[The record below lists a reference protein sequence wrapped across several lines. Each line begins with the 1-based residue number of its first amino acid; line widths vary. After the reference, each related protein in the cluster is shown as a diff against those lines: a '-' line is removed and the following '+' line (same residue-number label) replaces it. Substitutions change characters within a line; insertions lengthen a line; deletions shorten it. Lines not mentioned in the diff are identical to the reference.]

1 MGRKISLCRAGPLP
15 IGPPHAA
22 IEGRPAHP
30 ELAGGGGQRR
40 PLAHGVEGGG
50 AGENRVISL
59 NSHHLEGNTEDE
71 NGPLFTA
78 DTSRL
83 LAHVADAKC
92 LD

>member
-1 MGRKISLCRAGPLP
+1 MTGNPMRSGNS
-15 IGPPHAA
+15 
-22 IEGRPAHP
+22 
-30 ELAGGGGQRR
+30 GG
-40 PLAHGVEGGG
+40 AWFTDFKVGGG

-59 NSHHLEGNTEDE
+59 NSHHLQGNTEDE